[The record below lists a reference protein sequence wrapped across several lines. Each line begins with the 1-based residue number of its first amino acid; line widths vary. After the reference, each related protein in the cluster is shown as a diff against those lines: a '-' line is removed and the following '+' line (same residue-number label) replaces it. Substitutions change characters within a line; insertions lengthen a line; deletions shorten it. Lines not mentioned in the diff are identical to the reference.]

1 MEKTIA
7 ITGAS
12 GFIGQHLLKHYL
24 EKGAHVVAIVPDP
37 ENLESFKAY
46 QNLEVVTAFFE
57 DFNRLSELTQTRN
70 IDIFYSL
77 SWGGYGKATNDYAE
91 QEKNIR
97 PICDAVTQ
105 AAIMGCKRFLF
116 STSFSEYMISEHE
129 TLSHNAG
136 AHCNVY
142 GSAKQ
147 AARVMAHATA
157 AQRGVPFLCV
167 AFANT
172 FGVGDRSHRSTNLFV
187 HKLLKGEPLD
197 LTEGIHLYDWNYIED
212 TIAGLVL
219 AGEKGK
225 EDSVYYIG
233 SNERR
238 PLKDIVGEVRDIL
251 APNVEIRLGT
261 YKEDFHVDYTSV
273 DVTKLYRDTGYQP
286 KWKFRDAVLK
296 TAEWVKTL
304 DWE

>member
-1 MEKTIA
+1 MKTIA

-24 EKGAHVVAIVPDP
+24 EEGAHVLAIVPDP
-37 ENLESFKAY
+37 EHLEDYKSYKEF
-46 QNLEVVTAFFE
+46 EVVKAGFE
-57 DFNRLSELTQTRN
+57 DFNKISEMTDTHN
-70 IDIFYSL
+70 IDIFYYL
-77 SWGGYGKATNDYAE
+77 SWGGYGKATNDYSAQIE
-91 QEKNIR
+91 NIK
-97 PICDAVTQ
+97 PICDAVNE
-105 AAIMGCKRFLF
+105 ASKMGCKRFLF

-142 GSAKQ
+142 GAAKQ

-157 AQRGVPFLCV
+157 AQRNVPFLCV

-187 HKLLKGEPLD
+187 HKLLRGEALD
-197 LTEGIHLYDWNYIED
+197 LTEGIHLYDWNYVED

-219 AGEKGK
+219 AGEKGIA
-225 EDSVYYIG
+225 DSVYYIG

-238 PLKDIVGEVRDIL
+238 PLKDIVSDVRDIICPG
-251 APNVEIRLGT
+251 AEIRFGT
-261 YKEDFHVDYTSV
+261 YNEDFHVDYTSV

-286 KWKFRDAVLK
+286 KWKFVDAVK
-296 TAEWVKTL
+296 ATAEWVKTL

>member
-1 MEKTIA
+1 MKKIA

-12 GFIGQHLLKHYL
+12 GFIGQHLLRHYL
-24 EKGAHVVAIVPDP
+24 EEGTHVLAIVPDP
-37 ENLESFKAY
+37 EHLDEFKTY
-46 QNLEVVTAFFE
+46 QEFEVIKAGFE
-57 DFNRLSELTQTRN
+57 DFDKISDMTPTRDF
-70 IDIFYSL
+70 DIFYYL
-77 SWGGYGKATNDYAE
+77 SWGGYGKATNDYSA
-91 QEKNIR
+91 QYQNIK
-97 PICDAVTQ
+97 PICDAVNE
-105 AAIMGCKRFLF
+105 ASKMGCKRFLF
-116 STSFSEYMISEHE
+116 STSFSEYMISENE

-142 GSAKQ
+142 GAAKQ
-147 AARVMAHATA
+147 AARVLAHATA
-157 AQRGVPFLCV
+157 AQRGVPFLSV

-187 HKLLKGEPLD
+187 HKLLHGEALD
-197 LTEGIHLYDWNYIED
+197 LTEGVHLYDWNYIED

-225 EDSVYYIG
+225 VDSVYYIG

-238 PLKDIVGEVRDIL
+238 PLKDIVSDVRDIICPS
-251 APNVEIRLGT
+251 AEIRLGT
-261 YKEDFHVDYTSV
+261 YHEDFHVDYTSV

-286 KWKFRDAVLK
+286 KWKFEDAVKK
-296 TAEWVKTL
+296 TAEWVLTL

>member
-1 MEKTIA
+1 MKKIA
-7 ITGAS
+7 ITGAT
-12 GFIGQHLLKHYL
+12 GFIGQHLLRHYL
-24 EKGAHVVAIVPDP
+24 ENGDEVCAIVPDP
-37 ENLESFKAY
+37 EHLEQYKD
-46 QNLEVVTAFFE
+46 NERLEIVKVEFE
-57 DFNRLSELTQTRN
+57 DFDMISMLAKMRG
-70 IDIFYSL
+70 IDIFYYL
-77 SWGGYGKATNDYAE
+77 SWGGYGKATNNYVE
-91 QEKNIR
+91 QEKNIK
-97 PICDAVTQ
+97 PICDAVNQ
-105 AAIMGCKRFLF
+105 ASIMGCKRFLF
-116 STSFSEYMISEHE
+116 TTSFSEYMISENE
-129 TLSHNAG
+129 PLSHNAG

-142 GSAKQ
+142 GAAKQ

-157 AQRGVPFLCV
+157 AQKGVPFLCV

-172 FGVGDRSHRSTNLFV
+172 FGEGDRSHRSTNLFI
-187 HKLLKGEPLD
+187 HRLQKNEPID

-225 EDSVYYIG
+225 EDAVYYIG
-233 SNERR
+233 SDRRR

-251 APNVEIRLGT
+251 APGVEIRLGT

-273 DVTKLYRDTGYQP
+273 DVTRLYRDTGYQP
-286 KWKFRDAVLK
+286 KWDFKEAVLK